1 VYKQIIAAISLIIAP
16 LSLTAQTAEDY
27 FHRGAQ
33 FYVFGDKEKSKAEI
47 VTGLGKYPT
56 DPQLNQM
63 ASLLKKEEQEKQQNK
78 GQQNKSD
85 NDKQNQQKNSQDQQS
100 QQDKSQ
106 SEQNQNSQANNKQ
119 DEKKP
124 DQDQKKEN
132 QNQSEAKKQ
141 KEEEEKKKET
151 AQNQASGE
159 QKDKSDEEAKR
170 EAAMMAAGEMTPQQA
185 QQLLDAEK
193 DDEQVLRLAPP
204 NKNTS
209 QSRSFKNW

>member
-1 VYKQIIAAISLIIAP
+1 MYKQIIAAISLIIAP
-16 LSLTAQTAEDY
+16 LSLMAQTAEDY

-33 FYVFGDKEKSKAEI
+33 FYVFGEKEKSKAEI

-100 QQDKSQ
+100 QQDKQNQDKSQ
-106 SEQNQNSQANNKQ
+106 SDQNKNSQAKNKE
-119 DEKKP
+119 DEKKSGE
-124 DQDQKKEN
+124 DQKQKD
-132 QNQSEAKKQ
+132 EAEKQ
-141 KEEEEKKKET
+141 KEM

-170 EAAMMAAGEMTPQQA
+170 EAEMMVRANDATNRRSNFWTPKKMT
-185 QQLLDAEK
+185 
-193 DDEQVLRLAPP
+193 
-204 NKNTS
+204 NKSCGSPRPT
-209 QSRSFKNW
+209 RT